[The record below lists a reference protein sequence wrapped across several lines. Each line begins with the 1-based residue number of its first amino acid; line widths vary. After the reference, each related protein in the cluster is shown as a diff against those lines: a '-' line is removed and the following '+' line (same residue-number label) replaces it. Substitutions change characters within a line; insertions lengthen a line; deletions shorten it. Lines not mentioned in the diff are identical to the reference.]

1 MNYIEEMQTA
11 IISYYIVKKKYRELE
26 KGLIF
31 CLMRN
36 QTNISINGN
45 DRWIIY
51 SKDLD
56 KLILYDDE
64 INNKLDEYFEKIDEN
79 LAKYLY
85 PIKPVKKRLIAKI
98 DVSNANLIKEGSYVM
113 FKSFN
118 QSFSTFAIVHRKEE
132 FGGCYFYLLHVC
144 INYKK
149 NEKNYYF
156 FV

>member
-1 MNYIEEMQTA
+1 MNYVEEMQTA
-11 IISYYIVKKKYRELE
+11 IIRYYIVKKKYRELE

-31 CLMRN
+31 CLTCN
-36 QTNISINGN
+36 QTNTIINRN

-56 KLILYDDE
+56 KLIPYDDE
-64 INNKLDEYFEKIDEN
+64 INNKLHEYFEIIDEH

-85 PIKPVKKRLIAKI
+85 PIKPIKKRLIAKTE
-98 DVSNANLIKEGSYVM
+98 VSNADLIKEGSYVM

-118 QSFSTFAIVHRKEE
+118 QSLSTFAIVHRKEE

-144 INYKK
+144 IIIIRMKK
-149 NEKNYYF
+149 N
-156 FV
+156 